1 MLIKSLNGIIAKVAS
16 KAPLRTILIVLFV
29 LQIVG
34 AVSLVGYLSFRNGQQ
49 AVNSVAS
56 QLRRE
61 ISDRIEQNLRT
72 YLATPFQILQTNQDA
87 IASGMLSVE
96 NLEPWELYLWRQG
109 KLYHHASVIGLGNQQ
124 GDYQAVE
131 KLDDGGNLA
140 INESAQEP
148 FRKSND
154 QAERLKASDSSDTLT
169 QATAKYLSTHF
180 SDLNQI
186 KHSQQLEFEV
196 DGKRQFLQVLP
207 FQDGKGLDW
216 LIVVVMPEADFMEQ
230 INANTRTTVLLGV
243 GALIAS
249 TGIGIL
255 IISWIT
261 NPILQLNAPIQE
273 IAKGDWDKT
282 VEIDRSDQGGQLAKS
297 CNRRSAQLPACFGAL
312 QESENGVNQFLE
324 ALLLS
329 ASVQEATGK
338 LTYTTLS
345 KQAEA
350 EIIRSKD
357 LLESIFNESTDAI
370 FLVNSQTLL
379 ITDCNRRAVE
389 LFEADSKDELLN
401 TEGRD
406 LQKEPFTPE
415 DLSFIV
421 EEMALKSFW
430 SKELEYVTKKGKVFW
445 GNLAAREIYVAGQ
458 EMHLVR
464 VTDITERKQA
474 EEALRTSEVQNRA
487 LLNAI
492 PDLMIRMNKDGT
504 YLDFRPARN
513 FKTVVS
519 GSDFIGKSIYEIMP
533 FEVSQQRMRYVE
545 AALSTG
551 NPQRYEYQLVVDDRI
566 YEQEARIV
574 VCGEDE
580 VLVIVRDISDRK
592 QAEEALRQSTQRER
606 EKAQELELTLKKLK
620 NTQAQLIQA
629 EKMSSLGQMV
639 AGIAHEINNPVNFIY
654 GNLTPALHYFQDLL
668 KLIELYQQTYPH
680 PILEIQQLTQEID
693 LDFLVEDWSKLM
705 NSMQVGAERICE
717 IVRSLKNFSRLDEQ
731 ELKAVD
737 IHEGIDSTL
746 LILQHRLRAEG
757 GVGEIEV
764 IKNYSQLPEVTCYA
778 NQLNQVF
785 MNLLN
790 NAIDALE
797 TLPSPRGITIR
808 TEVKTEEWEKG
819 RQDTEF
825 ASLSHD
831 SQCPLTEYVVIR
843 IADNGSGINDEVR
856 QKIFDPFFTTKPVGS
871 GTGLG
876 LSISYQVVVEKHQG
890 RISCVSVSGKGTEF
904 IVEIPV
910 TPIGVGAQPQ

>member
-1 MLIKSLNGIIAKVAS
+1 MLSKSLNRTIANVAS
-16 KAPLRTILIVLFV
+16 KAPLRTIIIVLFV
-29 LQIVG
+29 LQILG
-34 AVSLVGYLSFRNGQQ
+34 AVSLGGYLSSRKGQQ
-49 AVNSVAS
+49 AVNSVAA
-56 QLRRE
+56 QWRRE
-61 ISDRIEQNLRT
+61 ISDRTAKSTGYDFQTYATDSRGKRTELIRVIKNYDPHLRT
-72 YLATPFQILQTNQDA
+72 WYKAAVIAGKPTGSEIYLDISRLSMG
-87 IASGMLSVE
+87 IAAVYPTTML
-96 NLEPWELYLWRQG
+96 
-109 KLYHHASVIGLGNQQ
+109 
-124 GDYQAVE
+124 
-131 KLDDGGNLA
+131 LD
-140 INESAQEP
+140 
-148 FRKSND
+148 
-154 QAERLKASDSSDTLT
+154 
-169 QATAKYLSTHF
+169 
-180 SDLNQI
+180 
-186 KHSQQLEFEV
+186 
-196 DGKRQFLQVLP
+196 
-207 FQDGKGLDW
+207 
-216 LIVVVMPEADFMEQ
+216 VV
-230 INANTRTTVLLGV
+230 
-243 GALIAS
+243 ALIAS

-255 IISWIT
+255 IGSWIT
-261 NPILQLNAPIQE
+261 NPTLRSNVAIQE
-273 IAKGDWDKT
+273 SAKGDSDKT
-282 VEIDRSDQGGQLAKS
+282 
-297 CNRRSAQLPACFGAL
+297 
-312 QESENGVNQFLE
+312 FL
-324 ALLLS
+324 S
-329 ASVQEATGK
+329 Q
-338 LTYTTLS
+338 
-345 KQAEA
+345 QAEA

-357 LLESIFNESTDAI
+357 LFESIFNESSDAI

-401 TEGRD
+401 IEGRE

-415 DLSFIV
+415 ELSFIV

-545 AALSTG
+545 EALSTR

-639 AGIAHEINNPVNFIY
+639 AGIAHEINNPVSFIY

-668 KLIELYQQTYPH
+668 NLIELYQQTYPH
-680 PILEIQQLTQEID
+680 PTLEIQQLTQEID

-717 IVRSLKNFSRLDEQ
+717 IVRSLKNFSRLDEKD
-731 ELKAVD
+731 LKAVD
-737 IHEGIDSTL
+737 IHEGINNTL

-757 GVGEIEV
+757 SVNEIEV
-764 IKNYSQLPEVTCYA
+764 IKNYSQLPKVTCYA

-797 TLPSPRGITIR
+797 TLPPPRVITIR
-808 TEVKTEEWEKG
+808 TEIRTEEGAKG
-819 RQDTEF
+819 RQDTAF
-825 ASLSHD
+825 APLSHD
-831 SQCPLTEYVVIR
+831 SQFPMTEYVVIR

-890 RISCVSVSGKGTEF
+890 RISCAGVPGKGTEF

-910 TPIGVGAQPQ
+910 RPIGVGAQQQ